1 MTALW
6 PNDSLTFTFYLI
18 CPYFSVVMWSS
29 KWSDYVVKFFSY
41 FTKMSC
47 FRYFHNAQLKNCEA
61 LWKLSKFF
69 FIMNWK
75 NNILKN
81 SVFFQIFLILKV
93 NNCNLF
99 WCKNNNFR
107 FSPTHWQWLL
117 FIETDFFLQKIISD
131 KFIST
136 MLNFHYYVSLVQ

>member
-61 LWKLSKFF
+61 LWKLSKIF

-93 NNCNLF
+93 NNYNLF

-117 FIETDFFLQKIISD
+117 FIETDFFYKKLFQINLYPLCSTFII
-131 KFIST
+131 
-136 MLNFHYYVSLVQ
+136 MWV